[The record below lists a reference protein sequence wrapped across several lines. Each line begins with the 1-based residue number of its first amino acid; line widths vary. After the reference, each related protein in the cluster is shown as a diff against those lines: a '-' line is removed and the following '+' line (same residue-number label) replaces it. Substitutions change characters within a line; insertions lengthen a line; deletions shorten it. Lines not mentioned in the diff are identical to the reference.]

1 MAYKPGH
8 RQTTTSTDQ
17 STLPAGD
24 LLQLLIEQLD
34 AAMADNNGCMQTLI
48 ECHQNIAD
56 RLKIVQQDD
65 IDNDTRARIQQEL
78 NQTITQMVVAFQQH
92 DAFNQRLQHAVDA
105 LAETKGLIEDETNN
119 TSEDK
124 WQQLAQKINNHYTT
138 IRERQ
143 VLQLNQGKPSELSS
157 NQKGNIELF

>member
-1 MAYKPGH
+1 MAYKPEH
-8 RQTTTSTDQ
+8 KQTTTSTDQ

-34 AAMADNNGCMQTLI
+34 AAMADNNGCIQTLI

-56 RLKIVQQDD
+56 KLKIVQQDD

-78 NQTITQMVVAFQQH
+78 NQTITQMVVVFQQH

-105 LAETKGLIEDETNN
+105 LAETKDLIEDETNN
-119 TSEDK
+119 KSEDQ
-124 WQQLAQKINNHYTT
+124 WQQLAQKINNRYTT
-138 IRERQ
+138 TREHQ
-143 VLQLNQGKPSELSS
+143 VLQLNQGKPDELPQ
-157 NQKGNIELF
+157 NQNCNIDLF